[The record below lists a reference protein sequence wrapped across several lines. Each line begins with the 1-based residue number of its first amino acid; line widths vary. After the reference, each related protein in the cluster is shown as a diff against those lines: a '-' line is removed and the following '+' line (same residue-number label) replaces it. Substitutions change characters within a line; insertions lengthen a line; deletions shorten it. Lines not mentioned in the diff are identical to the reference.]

1 MNYLLLFTV
10 TPVQDFIIQ
19 SRKLKDLF
27 GSSDILSCMSEIGMK
42 ICKKEGGEFI
52 FPILQEK
59 KEVSYPNRFLI
70 EFKNKSIDEI
80 KSIAKNIEENLLKFL
95 KGLNDLNHFKIKE
108 HLENYFTFYWAIS
121 EIENDYKNS
130 FDKVEKL
137 LAGAKNTRFFH
148 QLGNGEGEKGRKCS
162 ICGERNVVIYNG
174 NLKFPKEQYKNDDP
188 KKNKIAQKNEGL
200 CGVCY
205 AKRRYGDLKKGKFDS
220 TADIALMHVFKKV
233 ERKEFK
239 LLNKNSQLFFRENL
253 TEKYLKEQGLLGDKK
268 LEDFLKEW
276 EKFNKLLK
284 ENNLKQTSYYAVI
297 MFDGDSMGEWLSGKN
312 LENGNIKEFHKFMS
326 DRLSIYS
333 MEAKKN
339 VEFPKGKAVYAGGDD
354 FLGFVNLNY
363 LFEVLKDL
371 REKWDEI
378 VNKPLQE
385 NFELKKDFTFSAGVV
400 VAHYKTPLAFVLGKV
415 REAEKTA
422 KEFNE
427 RRKNAITFMV
437 LKRSGEI
444 RKASIGFEKL
454 NDLIEV
460 QNKLNN
466 YSDSF
471 IGKLE
476 KEFSLMNE
484 VDWYMIKIELKRLL
498 HKSGI
503 LDDEIIGKLDN
514 LFENFNNFSHLLNFI
529 KFLNREVQ

>member
-1 MNYLLLFTV
+1 MSYLLLFTI
-10 TPVQDFIIQ
+10 TPVQDFIVQ

-42 ICKKEGGEFI
+42 ICKREGGEFI
-52 FPILQEK
+52 FPLLQE
-59 KEVSYPNRFLI
+59 KEVSYPNRFLV
-70 EFKNKSIDEI
+70 EFKDKRIEEI
-80 KSIAKNIEENLLKFL
+80 KNIAKDIEDKLLKFL
-95 KGLNDLNHFKIKE
+95 RGLNDLNHPKIYE
-108 HLENYFTFYWAIS
+108 HLENYFTFYWAVS
-121 EIENDYKNS
+121 EIESNYKS
-130 FDKVEKL
+130 GFDKVEKL
-137 LAGAKNTRFFH
+137 LAGAKNTRFFN

-174 NLKFPKEQYKNDDP
+174 KLKFPKEQYENDKP

-205 AKRRYGDLKKGKFDS
+205 VKRRYGDVKKGKFDS
-220 TADIALMHVFKKV
+220 TADIALMHIFEKV
-233 ERKEFK
+233 KRKEFR

-253 TEKYLKEQGLLGDKK
+253 TEKYLKEQGLLGNKK

-284 ENNLKQTSYYAVI
+284 EKNFKQTSYYAVI

-312 LENGNIKEFHKFMS
+312 LNADIKEFHRFMS
-326 DRLSIYS
+326 KRLSLYS
-333 MEAKKN
+333 MEAKEIVK
-339 VEFPKGKAVYAGGDD
+339 FPKGEAVYAGGDD

-378 VNKPLQE
+378 VNKLLQE

-400 VAHYKTPLAFVLGKV
+400 VAHYKTPLAYVLGKV

-422 KEFNE
+422 KEFNNK
-427 RRKNAITFMV
+427 RKNAITFTV

-454 NDLIEV
+454 DNLVGV
-460 QNKLNN
+460 QKRLKN

-471 IGKLE
+471 ISKLE

-484 VDWYMIKIELKRLL
+484 VDWYMVEVELRRLL
-498 HKSGI
+498 KKSEI
-503 LDDEIIGKLDN
+503 FDDEIVEKLDN
-514 LFENFNNFSHLLNFI
+514 LFENFNDFSHLLNFI